1 MEGCGHGGGG
11 YPECIFTWSTRFAN
25 LMCDLLGVLTHDLS
39 NKVEKVILRI
49 NNTKCLGYLF
59 LFLFFMLTP
68 VNNEMDSADL
78 V

>member
-1 MEGCGHGGGG
+1 
-11 YPECIFTWSTRFAN
+11 
-25 LMCDLLGVLTHDLS
+25 MCDLLGVLTHDLS